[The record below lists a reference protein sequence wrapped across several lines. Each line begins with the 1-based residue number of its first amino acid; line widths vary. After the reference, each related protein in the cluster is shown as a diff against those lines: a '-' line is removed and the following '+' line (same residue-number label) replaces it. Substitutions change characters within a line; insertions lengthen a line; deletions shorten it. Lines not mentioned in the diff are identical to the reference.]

1 MKGFLL
7 AAWGF
12 VLYDYRV
19 RFGRTLFGML
29 WLLLPLFALV
39 GLAMAVGR
47 DVGLYESGESRS
59 YFVRLVAGLILWQ
72 LFADSWLEPMRLGR
86 RTSAVLRNV
95 AFDQRILLA
104 AGVLSALVAF
114 AVKLPVLV
122 GALVWYQNLPSW
134 EWLLLPVGM
143 LAIVAAGSA
152 LACFTLPASLVV
164 LDVRYAVPLVQYALL
179 LATPVFYVSPAGL
192 VGTINRLN
200 PLTYLVPA
208 VRDLLMSNAG
218 ALPVLAAAIAVAA
231 LLAIALRYY
240 GRRMG
245 LIVAYIGL

>member
-12 VLYDYRV
+12 VLHDYRV

-39 GLAMAVGR
+39 GVAMVVGR
-47 DVGLYESGESRS
+47 DAGLYASGESHT
-59 YFVRLVAGLILWQ
+59 YFVRLVVGLVLWQ

-86 RTSAVLRNV
+86 RANSLLRSV
-95 AFDQRILLA
+95 AFDQRVVLA
-104 AGVLSALVAF
+104 AGALGALVAF
-114 AVKLPVLV
+114 AVKLPVLL
-122 GALVWYQNLPSW
+122 GALLWYQIPLSWDWLVLP
-134 EWLLLPVGM
+134 LGL
-143 LAIVAAGSA
+143 LAIVAAGTT
-152 LACFTLPASLVV
+152 LACFTLPVSLVL
-164 LDVRYAVPLVQYALL
+164 LDVRYAMPLLQYALL
-179 LATPVFYVSPAGL
+179 LATPVFYGPRDGL
-192 VGTINRLN
+192 VGQLNAIN

-208 VRDLLMSNAG
+208 VRDILIGVGSVLPVIGASCVVAVLLM
-218 ALPVLAAAIAVAA
+218 L
-231 LLAIALRYY
+231 ALRYY